1 MASEDAGS
9 AVIRIE
15 MTGVSKVYGSVVALS
30 DFSVSIRAGELF
42 SFLGPNGAGK
52 TTAMRILVGLAQP
65 TTGSSRICGL
75 PSGTLDAKRRIGFVP
90 DTPVLY
96 EKLTGGETLELA
108 ADLQGVK
115 VRRRE
120 TLEELATF
128 LSLDAVLSRLVG
140 TYSRGM
146 RQKLAIA
153 CALVHNPDVL
163 FLDEP
168 MVGLDPEGIVRL
180 RRLMATLCERGKSV
194 LISTHQIDLAA
205 QLSTRLAIISGG
217 RLVVA
222 GTVDEVKSFAEVR
235 DLETAFLTLT
245 GEAVNTPPAAFPSW
259 ETVDST
265 HGS

>member
-128 LSLDAVLSRLVG
+128 LSLDAVLS
-140 TYSRGM
+140 M
-146 RQKLAIA
+146 R
-153 CALVHNPDVL
+153 
-163 FLDEP
+163 
-168 MVGLDPEGIVRL
+168 
-180 RRLMATLCERGKSV
+180 
-194 LISTHQIDLAA
+194 
-205 QLSTRLAIISGG
+205 
-217 RLVVA
+217 
-222 GTVDEVKSFAEVR
+222 
-235 DLETAFLTLT
+235 
-245 GEAVNTPPAAFPSW
+245 
-259 ETVDST
+259 
-265 HGS
+265 